1 MAFLGQTINVADIPE
16 SGGGYEPL
24 PAGNYTV
31 MVVGTDLKE
40 NNAKNGQYLE
50 VEFSVQGGEHEGAKL
65 FDRLNIQNQNEVAQ
79 KIGWAKLGDICKA
92 VGLGQISD
100 SNALHN
106 KRLVA
111 VVEVQQGKPY
121 VKDGVEREGRPQN
134 NIKKYLPYGASE
146 PDKAVAQAT
155 SSGSTPP
162 WKK

>member
-1 MAFLGQTINVADIPE
+1 MAFLGQTINVADLPE
-16 SGGGYEPL
+16 SGGYDPL

-31 MVVGTDLKE
+31 MIVNSDLKE
-40 NNAKNGQYLE
+40 NNAKTGQYLE
-50 VEFSVQGGEHEGAKL
+50 IEYSVQGGEHEGAKL

-79 KIGWAKLGDICKA
+79 KIGWAKLGEICKA

-100 SNALHN
+100 SNELHN

-111 VVEVQQGKPY
+111 VVEVQPGKPY
-121 VKDGVEREGRPQN
+121 TKDGETRQGNPQN
-134 NIKKYLPYGASE
+134 NIKKYLPYGAAE
-146 PDKAVAQAT
+146 PAKAVAQAS